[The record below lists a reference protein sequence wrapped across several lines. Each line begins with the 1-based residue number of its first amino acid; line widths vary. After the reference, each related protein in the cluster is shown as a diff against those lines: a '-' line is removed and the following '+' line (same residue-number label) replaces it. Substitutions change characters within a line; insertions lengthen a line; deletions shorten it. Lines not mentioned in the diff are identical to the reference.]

1 MKLNFEFDSFEPPV
15 LQEQDLREILEK
27 RQLIKRALMLT
38 LASALIHICLALMA
52 LYLSLH
58 SLPAALVCLVFLGIS
73 LLNSGIA
80 AVLFTRK
87 MMNVIPY

>member
-1 MKLNFEFDSFEPPV
+1 MKLNFEFDGQEPPV
-15 LQEQDLREILEK
+15 LREQDLREILEK

-38 LASALIHICLALMA
+38 LSSALIHICLALLA

-58 SLPAALVCLVFLGIS
+58 SLPAALACLVFLGVS

-87 MMNVIPY
+87 MMKVIPY

>member
-73 LLNSGIA
+73 LLNTGIA

>member
-38 LASALIHICLALMA
+38 LASALIHICLALLA
-52 LYLSLH
+52 LYLSFH

>member
-58 SLPAALVCLVFLGIS
+58 SLPAALMCLVFLGVS
-73 LLNSGIA
+73 LLNTGIA

>member
-1 MKLNFEFDSFEPPV
+1 MKLNFEFNGSEPPV

-58 SLPAALVCLVFLGIS
+58 SLPAALVCLTLLGIS
-73 LLNSGIA
+73 LLNTGIA

>member
-15 LQEQDLREILEK
+15 LREQDLREILEK

-38 LASALIHICLALMA
+38 LASALIHICLALLA

-58 SLPAALVCLVFLGIS
+58 SLPAALVCLTLLGIS
-73 LLNSGIA
+73 LLNTGIA

>member
-38 LASALIHICLALMA
+38 LASALIHICLALLA

-58 SLPAALVCLVFLGIS
+58 SLPAALVCLTLLGIS
-73 LLNSGIA
+73 LLNTGIA

-87 MMNVIPY
+87 LMNVIPY

>member
-1 MKLNFEFDSFEPPV
+1 MKVNFEFDSFEPPV

-38 LASALIHICLALMA
+38 LASALIHICLALLA

-58 SLPAALVCLVFLGIS
+58 SLPAALVCLTLLGIS
-73 LLNSGIA
+73 LLNTGIA

>member
-58 SLPAALVCLVFLGIS
+58 SLPAALVCLTLLGIS
-73 LLNSGIA
+73 LLNTGIA